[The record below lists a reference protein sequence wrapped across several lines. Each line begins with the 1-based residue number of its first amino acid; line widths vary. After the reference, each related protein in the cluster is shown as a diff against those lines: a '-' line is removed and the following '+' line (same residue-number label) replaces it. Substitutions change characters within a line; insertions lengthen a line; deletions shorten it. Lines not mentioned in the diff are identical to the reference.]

1 MRREVEAVEP
11 AALGRFSV
19 AWHGIGVRRGG
30 PDALLDVI
38 EQLQGA
44 ALPASILEHDILGA
58 RLRTYSPDWLDALA
72 AAGEIVWVGV
82 EPLGQRD
89 GRVALYLTDQ
99 IDTLLPPP
107 ARAKSKGS
115 TDASRRSCRFSSG
128 TARRSSIRC
137 TRPPAAAIPGD
148 TVDALWRLVWRG
160 VVTSDTFFALRAFAR
175 PRESKRDARCR
186 RRRSGRGARS
196 RERPKAAGRSSV
208 MPAEPPR

>member
-1 MRREVEAVEP
+1 MLRRRSLARLRREVEAVEP
-11 AALGRFSV
+11 AALGRLSV

-72 AAGEIVWVGV
+72 AAGEIIWVGV

-89 GRVALYLTDQ
+89 GRVALYLADQ
-99 IDTLLPPP
+99 IDTLLPASIAPS
-107 ARAKSKGS
+107 RS
-115 TDASRRSCRFSSG
+115 TDASRQSSSFLERHG
-128 TARRSSIRC
+128 ASFFG
-137 TRPPAAAIPGD
+137 PLHDAAGGGYPGD

-160 VVTSDTFFALRAFAR
+160 S
-175 PRESKRDARCR
+175 
-186 RRRSGRGARS
+186 
-196 RERPKAAGRSSV
+196 
-208 MPAEPPR
+208 